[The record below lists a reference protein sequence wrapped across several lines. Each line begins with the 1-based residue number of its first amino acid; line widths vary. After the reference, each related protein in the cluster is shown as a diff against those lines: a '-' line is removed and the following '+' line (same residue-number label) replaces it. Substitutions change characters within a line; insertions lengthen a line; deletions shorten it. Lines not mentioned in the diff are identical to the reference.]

1 MGNLINSIV
10 EKLNSKF
17 NGKLDCEEQR
27 ADLFV
32 YVNGNEETIVSID
45 TEMIYFEDETLNVK
59 LIDADIHSLA
69 YIDEILS

>member
-1 MGNLINSIV
+1 MDILNDIV
-10 EKLNSKF
+10 EGLNEKF

-32 YVNGNEETIVSID
+32 YVDGQEEKIAAID

-59 LIDADIHSLA
+59 LVDTDIQH
-69 YIDEILS
+69 LSYLNDIIN